1 MKFQFV
7 PELVKTDLEAVNQKE
22 AITSL
27 VTLLRKEG
35 CVQDDYAG
43 LVLEREQQYPTGL
56 QTKGAAIAMPHAFD
70 ERIKD
75 SHVAIGILKDA
86 VSFHNMEAVSYTH
99 LDVYKRQGVVTG
111 KKAGTVTITAKAFGK
126 SVTKTIKVVE
136 PSLKVTGSTSL
147 YRGKTTTLKA
157 TTSYST
163 CLLYTSRCV

>member
-35 CVQDDYAG
+35 CVQDDYAR

-56 QTKGAAIAMPHAFD
+56 QTKGAAID

-86 VSFHNMEAVSYTH
+86 VSFHNMEDMEESLNVHIIFLLAVGQAHEQLEMLKILMGLFQEETMLQKMLATH
-99 LDVYKRQGVVTG
+99 SSQAICDMLNGYVQQQ
-111 KKAGTVTITAKAFGK
+111 A
-126 SVTKTIKVVE
+126 
-136 PSLKVTGSTSL
+136 
-147 YRGKTTTLKA
+147 
-157 TTSYST
+157 
-163 CLLYTSRCV
+163 

>member
-86 VSFHNMEAVSYTH
+86 VSFHNMEDMEESLNVHIIFLLAVGQAHEQLEMLKILMGLFQEETMLQKMLATH
-99 LDVYKRQGVVTG
+99 SSQASCDMLNGYVQQQ
-111 KKAGTVTITAKAFGK
+111 A
-126 SVTKTIKVVE
+126 
-136 PSLKVTGSTSL
+136 
-147 YRGKTTTLKA
+147 
-157 TTSYST
+157 
-163 CLLYTSRCV
+163 

>member
-35 CVQDDYAG
+35 CVQDDYAR

-86 VSFHNMEAVSYTH
+86 VSFHNMEDMEESLNVHIIFLLAVGNAEDLNGIVSRRN
-99 LDVYKRQGVVTG
+99 DVAKD
-111 KKAGTVTITAKAFGK
+111 AGNTFFAGN
-126 SVTKTIKVVE
+126 
-136 PSLKVTGSTSL
+136 L
-147 YRGKTTTLKA
+147 
-157 TTSYST
+157 
-163 CLLYTSRCV
+163 

>member
-86 VSFHNMEAVSYTH
+86 VSFHNMEDMEESLNVHMIFLLAVGQAQEELEMLKILMGLFHVETMLHKMLATH
-99 LDVYKRQGVVTG
+99 SSQAICDMLNGYVQQQ
-111 KKAGTVTITAKAFGK
+111 A
-126 SVTKTIKVVE
+126 
-136 PSLKVTGSTSL
+136 
-147 YRGKTTTLKA
+147 
-157 TTSYST
+157 
-163 CLLYTSRCV
+163 